1 MKSSQSFLVE
11 KSTGICRIFGES
23 VRKYHESQNFAG
35 INFWS
40 TLSFSFWKN
49 RGISQNV
56 LSNALRKSYFEIVLS
71 MCTLVFAGSSRSL
84 SRPAVA
90 NVWFRRPSWKK
101 SAVSS
106 FFLFPF
112 SFFLF
117 FFRARGWGASDS
129 WGEQKA
135 VLISYLGVPD
145 KMIVMQA
152 IDRNS
157 FLALRESSTVDV
169 QEEVYRHVH
178 ADFQTV
184 LEIWWT

>member
-117 FFRARGWGASDS
+117 FFFAHAVEEHLILEGNKKRS
-129 WGEQKA
+129 WS
-135 VLISYLGVPD
+135 LIWAYLIRWLSC
-145 KMIVMQA
+145 K
-152 IDRNS
+152 R
-157 FLALRESSTVDV
+157 
-169 QEEVYRHVH
+169 
-178 ADFQTV
+178 
-184 LEIWWT
+184 